1 MEQEKHGDDEQHHT
15 ERDDQKADGRAGSSE
30 GQGQQDHPLVCSRVG
45 SGRGCSHSS
54 ELAAALPLT
63 LNRQLGIARAI
74 RLPSPGVGLPQYRG
88 RMGARDVCH

>member
-1 MEQEKHGDDEQHHT
+1 MAGPAAAIDEGN
-15 ERDDQKADGRAGSSE
+15 RMIPLGSSE
-30 GQGQQDHPLVCSRVG
+30 RGSAATGDARNLVT
-45 SGRGCSHSS
+45 
-54 ELAAALPLT
+54 LADVLDFT